1 MLFET
6 TSYLI
11 EKFATVRNQTI
22 ALIEPL
28 EAEDFI
34 IQASSDV
41 SPPKWHIAHTTWFFE
56 RMILQEYSEGYQ
68 AFHPKYNYLFN
79 SYYNS
84 IGAYQPRQQRG
95 MLSRPTVED
104 IIAYRAYVDGQMVE
118 FLKEERT
125 PEDQR
130 KIEALVEMGL
140 QHEQQHQELILMDVK
155 YNFFTNPLLPAY
167 QSKSLAP
174 DVPENA
180 VKETSF
186 IQFEEGL
193 VEIGHTG
200 DGFAFDNE
208 SPRHKTWLHPFKLA
222 TRPVTNGEYL
232 AFIEAGGYEKSEYW
246 LSDGYATV
254 QKEGWKAPL
263 YWMKDDAGEW
273 TIFTMNGVEPLRL
286 DEPVC
291 HVSFYEA
298 DAYSRY
304 IGKRLP
310 TEAEWEWASRQVD
323 SVTKRNM
330 MGSGT
335 FHPVAVEESETT
347 LASMFGNVWEW
358 TSSAYSSYPGSKPL
372 EGALGEYNAKFMC
385 NQMVLRGGACVT
397 PDDHIRETYRNFFP
411 PDKRWLFGGFRLAGD
426 M

>member
-56 RMILQEYSEGYQ
+56 RMILQEYSEGYRV
-68 AFHPKYNYLFN
+68 FHPKYNYLFN

-167 QSKSLAP
+167 QSKSLTT

-208 SPRHKTWLHPFKLA
+208 SPRHKTWLYPFELA

-232 AFIEAGGYEKSEYW
+232 AFIEAGGYQKSEYW

-286 DEPVC
+286 DEPIC

-298 DAYSRY
+298 DAYSRF